1 MKRRVILSFIAS
13 SACVTFLSGALGLTD
28 LTVKADES
36 GSLRVGLIGLDT
48 SHSIAFTKALNA
60 DDAAAD
66 IANCRVVIAY
76 PQGSADIESSAS
88 RIPGYTKQ
96 IADMGVKIAS
106 SIKEVVAEVD
116 VVLLET
122 NDGRPHLEQAM
133 EVILAGKPLF
143 IDKPVAASLA
153 DAIAIFRF
161 AAEHKVP
168 CFTSSSL
175 RYSKGAVA
183 IRNGSIGKVHG
194 AMAFSPAHVEPTH
207 PDLFWYGIHGVEALF
222 TVMGTGCEQV
232 ARVSTKDTEYVTG
245 VWEGGRVGA
254 FRGIRGYKGGY
265 GGTAFGDK
273 GISEIGPYQGYRPL
287 VVDIVKFF
295 RSGVV
300 PVQSEESLE
309 IYAFMEA
316 ADESKRLGGK
326 TVTIESVMMK
336 ASVKAAQRLKELTSK

>member
-1 MKRRVILSFIAS
+1 
-13 SACVTFLSGALGLTD
+13 
-28 LTVKADES
+28 
-36 GSLRVGLIGLDT
+36 
-48 SHSIAFTKALNA
+48 
-60 DDAAAD
+60 
-66 IANCRVVIAY
+66 
-76 PQGSADIESSAS
+76 
-88 RIPGYTKQ
+88 
-96 IADMGVKIAS
+96 
-106 SIKEVVAEVD
+106 
-116 VVLLET
+116 
-122 NDGRPHLEQAM
+122 M

-194 AMAFSPAHVEPTH
+194 AMAFSPAHLEPTH

-245 VWEGGRVGA
+245 VWEGGRVGT

-295 RSGVV
+295 RSGIV

-326 TVTIESVMMK
+326 AVTLESVMIK
-336 ASVKAAQRLKELTSK
+336 ASVKADQRLKELTSK

>member
-1 MKRRVILSFIAS
+1 MKSRVVLSFIAS
-13 SACVTFLSGALGLTD
+13 SVCVTFLSGVFGLTD
-28 LTVKADES
+28 LTVKADEPK
-36 GSLRVGLIGLDT
+36 SLRVGLIGLDT

-66 IANCRVVIAY
+66 IAHCRVVIAY
-76 PQGSADIESSAS
+76 PQGSVDIESSAS

-96 IADMGVKIAS
+96 IADMGIKIAS
-106 SIKEVVAEVD
+106 SIQEVVAQVD

-161 AAEHKVP
+161 AAKHKVP

-183 IRNGSIGKVHG
+183 VRNGSIGKVHG
-194 AMAFSPAHVEPTH
+194 AMAFSPAHLEPTH

-222 TVMGTGCEQV
+222 TVMGTGCKEV
-232 ARVSTKDTEYVTG
+232 SRVSTKDTEYVTG
-245 VWEGGRVGA
+245 VWQGGRVGT

-273 GISEIGPYQGYRPL
+273 GIAEIGPYQGYRPL
-287 VVDIVKFF
+287 VVDIVNFF

-326 TVTIESVMMK
+326 AVTLESIMRT
-336 ASVKAAQRLKELTSK
+336 ASVKADQRLKELTSK